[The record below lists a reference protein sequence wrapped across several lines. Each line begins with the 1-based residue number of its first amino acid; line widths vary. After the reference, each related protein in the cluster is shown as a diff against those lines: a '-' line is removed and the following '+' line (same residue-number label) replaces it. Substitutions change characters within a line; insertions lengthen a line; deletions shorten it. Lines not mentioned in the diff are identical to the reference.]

1 MAGSGEKTMDLT
13 LSPAHEAFRAEVRAF
28 LAEHGHKAP
37 KGGEGDPIAWQ
48 KLLIEKGYAART
60 IARDYG
66 GFGARPDI
74 LESRIIAEEFGRA
87 QVAPGLG
94 GQGISML
101 VPTLLEMG
109 TEEQKRRFIPPT
121 LSGGMLWCQGYSEP
135 QAGSDLASLRTR
147 AVLEGDHWVV
157 NGHKI
162 WTSSA
167 HFADWIFCL
176 VRTEPDAP
184 RHEGIS
190 FLLFDMKSPGIEVRP
205 LVDMTGDA
213 NFNEVFFT
221 DVRVPAGQ
229 IVGKRGEG
237 WKIANTVLKHERGS
251 LADPNA
257 MQARLF
263 ALKEL
268 MRSERV
274 GGGRAIDDPVL
285 RDRLMQ
291 VEGRVAAQRANDL
304 RLLSARVNR
313 TGDDPGLPLAAT
325 LVKLETTELRHEL
338 EQLAIDAMGEFGLL
352 YGETPHLRAR
362 GSWQRTYMYYLGLI
376 IGGGTSQI
384 QKNIIAERIL
394 GLPRE
399 PKPARA

>member
-1 MAGSGEKTMDLT
+1 MDLS
-13 LSPAHEAFRAEVRAF
+13 LSPRHEAFRAQVRAF
-28 LAEHGHKAP
+28 LADHGHKAP
-37 KGGEGDPIAWQ
+37 RGGEGDPVAWQ
-48 KLLIEKGYAART
+48 KLLIEQGYAART
-60 IARDYG
+60 IPRDYG
-66 GFGARPDI
+66 GFGAAPDI
-74 LESRIIAEEFGRA
+74 LESRLIAEEFGRA

-101 VPTLLEMG
+101 VPTLLEAG

-121 LSGGMLWCQGYSEP
+121 LSGELTWCQGYSEP
-135 QAGSDLASLRTR
+135 QAGSDLAALRTR
-147 AVLEGDHWVV
+147 AVLDGDHWVV

-184 RHEGIS
+184 KHEGIS
-190 FLLFDMKSPGIEVRP
+190 FLLFDMKTPGIEVRP
-205 LVDMTGDA
+205 LVDMTGEA
-213 NFNEVFFT
+213 NFNEVFLT
-221 DVRVPAGQ
+221 DVRVPADQ
-229 IVGKRGEG
+229 IVGRRGEG
-237 WKIANTVLKHERGS
+237 WKIANMVLKHERGS

-268 MRSERV
+268 MRTERV
-274 GGGRAIDDPVL
+274 AGARAIDDPVL
-285 RDRLMQ
+285 RDRLMRI
-291 VEGRVAAQRANDL
+291 EGRVAAQRANDL

-313 TGDDPGLPLAAT
+313 TTDDPGLPLAAA

-352 YGETPHLRAR
+352 YGDTPYLRAR
-362 GSWQRTYMYYLGLI
+362 GSWQRTYMYYLGLV

-384 QKNIIAERIL
+384 QKNIISERGL
-394 GLPRE
+394 GLPRT
-399 PKPARA
+399 